1 LTTASA
7 YPVTLAVD
15 YPERQSRWKTLLR
28 LFLAIPVLIFL
39 AVLNGA
45 PWPPRWG
52 FVYSV
57 GGTGAVVL
65 AIWIAIVLRARIPH
79 WLFDFQVALMRWE
92 VRAGSYVALLTDTY
106 PPFEGEYPV
115 RLEVRYP
122 ERIARWK
129 VLVWKAFTS
138 LPHLLILVF
147 LTIGA
152 VFAVVA
158 SWFAILFTGRFP
170 RSLHTYVSGVVRW
183 SMRVQA
189 YFLSLTDEYPP
200 FSLSA
205 DAGPPSREMYILS
218 SIGGWL
224 LGAALVAGIFVGLV
238 VPRQTVTVN
247 VSYADLQEGRVARG
261 AATADI
267 LNLDVTLTEALDP
280 ADEGFPL
287 LAPEQGNRL
296 LAFRLEFS
304 NESGVGRKIRESDFR
319 LRDSDGKWHDPLLAF
334 VGGRAAPVAV
344 EEDAVAEAIVLFEM
358 GGDARPDEFRYQPF
372 GARIRRIVYEFE

>member
-200 FSLSA
+200 FSLSPN
-205 DAGPPSREMYILS
+205 AGSASRDTYVVS
-218 SIGGWL
+218 SVIGWL
-224 LGAALVAGIFVGLV
+224 LAGGLVALA
-238 VPRQTVTVN
+238 VTVAILSRETVRVD
-247 VSYADLQEGRVARG
+247 VSYADLRAGRIASSETTVEMWGMDVALTG
-261 AATADI
+261 A
-267 LNLDVTLTEALDP
+267 VDP
-280 ADEGFPL
+280 ADEDFPL
-287 LAPEQGNRL
+287 LIPEPGRRL
-296 LAFRLEFS
+296 VAFRLELN
-304 NESGVGRKIRESDFR
+304 NESGHGKKVRESDFR
-319 LRDSDGKWHDPLLAF
+319 LRDGDGKWHDPMLTF
-334 VGGRAAPVAV
+334 VGGRAAPVTI
-344 EEDAVAEAIVLFEM
+344 DKHTSAEAIILFDI
-358 GGDARPDEFRYQPF
+358 GGDARPDELRYRPPF
-372 GARIRRIVYEFE
+372 TEGKRVIYELE